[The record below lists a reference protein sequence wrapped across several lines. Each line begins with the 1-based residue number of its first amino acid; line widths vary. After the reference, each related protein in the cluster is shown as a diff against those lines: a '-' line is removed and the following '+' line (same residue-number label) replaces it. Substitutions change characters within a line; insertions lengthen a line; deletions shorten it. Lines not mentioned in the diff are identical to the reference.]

1 MKNKFLIPVLA
12 MIFATGLSFATA
24 ERNDEQALDYIRVN
38 NQWMA
43 IPEIDC
49 GQAGEN
55 ECQVELQD
63 GTVHSIFDTQSSIQ
77 PKKTTKTEP
86 VKL

>member
-24 ERNDEQALDYIRVN
+24 ERNDEQALDYIRVD

-49 GQAGEN
+49 GTPGAR
-55 ECQVELQD
+55 ECQVRLQD
-63 GTVHSIFDTQSSIQ
+63 GTVYSVYDLNNFGSL
-77 PKKTTKTEP
+77 KKTASKVP
-86 VKL
+86 FQL

>member
-38 NQWMA
+38 N
-43 IPEIDC
+43 
-49 GQAGEN
+49 
-55 ECQVELQD
+55 
-63 GTVHSIFDTQSSIQ
+63 
-77 PKKTTKTEP
+77 
-86 VKL
+86 